1 MHACGDP
8 ACAYVRGLHNG
19 EGEEGCYKCGRVGMN
34 TERIQEKWNGGHV
47 WDLERYKPERGAS
60 CIVRMWVGRMR
71 CAIEDGELV
80 SFREMTHARRRAWG
94 HSMHVW
100 GSCVRARSTHARW
113 GLGACVHVCRD
124 SVWAL
129 GSSSHSRGS
138 VLCTKAHHEKVVSEK
153 KMICGDCLPYT
164 LQGQGWAWWAWT

>member
-1 MHACGDP
+1 M
-8 ACAYVRGLHNG
+8 
-19 EGEEGCYKCGRVGMN
+19 
-34 TERIQEKWNGGHV
+34 

-71 CAIEDGELV
+71 CAIEDGKLV

-94 HSMHVW
+94 HRACTHGDPACVPGPRMHGGDPVRA
-100 GSCVRARSTHARW
+100 CVR
-113 GLGACVHVCRD
+113 VCRD
-124 SVWAL
+124 PVWAL
-129 GSSSHSRGS
+129 GSSGHSRGS
-138 VLCTKAHHEKVVSEK
+138 VPHMKAHHEKVVSEK